1 MNLFAAQVPDT
12 ERWWVLSPHEV
23 WYLALFV
30 LIFSILVFLLRN
42 RAQLLKM
49 FRVENDEVVN
59 LRTELSNMK
68 GYVTE
73 LESKIHSMQILI
85 NMLLERSVLIPD
97 APLSAKS
104 DLPPEVIPVLKKK
117 IARPVL
123 LVYGVDEFGEQDRAA
138 LRKAGVT
145 FFRLKSAS
153 LDDLRTELQRRRSDG
168 NLYDVVHISSH
179 GSDKGLLLESDL
191 VSGGELS
198 EILDGVRVIFLGT
211 CNNQKIADKL
221 VGIVKYVIVVYEEID
236 TNDAASFVY
245 EFYRRYKTNM
255 DVEAAFTGA
264 IGVMPNISEFVDL
277 RIGGN

>member
-1 MNLFAAQVPDT
+1 MNLSIAQVPDT

-49 FRVENDEVVN
+49 FRVENDEVVT
-59 LRTELSNMK
+59 LRGDISSMK
-68 GYVTE
+68 NYITE
-73 LESKIHSMQILI
+73 LESQIRSMQLVI
-85 NMLLERSVLIPD
+85 NMLLERAVMVPD
-97 APLSAKS
+97 AT
-104 DLPPEVIPVLKKK
+104 PPNAPPVILTPIRKKVN
-117 IARPVL
+117 RPVL
-123 LVYGVDEFGEQDRAA
+123 LVYGVDEFGEQDRQA
-138 LRKAGVT
+138 LRRAGVT

-179 GSDKGLLLESDL
+179 GSDKGILMESEL
-191 VSGGELS
+191 INGSELS
-198 EILDGVRVIFLGT
+198 EILSGVRTIFLGT

-236 TNDAASFVY
+236 TDDASAFVF
-245 EFYRRYKTNM
+245 EFYKRYKTNL
-255 DVEAAFTGA
+255 DVESAFSGA
-264 IGVMPNISEFVDL
+264 IAVMPHISEFVDL
-277 RIGGN
+277 RIGGD